1 MAAGRHDA
9 VVVGAGPVGLCFA
22 VLLADLGLDVAVLE
36 ARPERGR
43 HTRAIGVH
51 PPGLRVLARAG
62 VADRI
67 AAVGVPIHE
76 GAARTRDSGTAHAV
90 ARIAFRPPVL
100 AVPQWATEEA
110 LEDRLAELAP
120 GALRRGVRAVRA
132 EREAGG
138 AVVRCEDGQRVS
150 GRWVVA
156 ADGARSPLRAGLG
169 VPVRTR
175 ALPDAYLMGDF
186 ADTTGD
192 GAAAVL
198 HLEAAGIVESF
209 PLPRGVRR
217 WVAHVP
223 EPALDPSARDLARIV
238 GERTGVRP
246 DPSTCSMLSAFTV
259 TERLAARLRSG
270 RVLLAGDAAHE
281 VSPIGGQG
289 MNLGWLDAEALVPLI
304 AADIRAPGDASGDG
318 WPELWAAAE
327 AERLRAARFAARQ
340 ARVNMALG
348 RALPGGVMAAR
359 NAAFR
364 TLYRVPWLAERTA
377 ARFTMQG

>member
-1 MAAGRHDA
+1 MGARHDIA
-9 VVVGAGPVGLCFA
+9 VVGAGPVGLCFA

-36 ARPERGR
+36 ARPQRSR
-43 HTRAIGVH
+43 HTRAIGIH

-62 VADRI
+62 VAETV
-67 AAVGVPIHE
+67 AAAGVPLRE
-76 GAARTRDSGTAHAV
+76 GAARTRDSGATRTV

-100 AVPQWATEEA
+100 AVPQWATEQA
-110 LEDRLAELAP
+110 LEDRLAVLAP
-120 GALRRGVRAVRA
+120 AALRRGVRAVRA
-132 EREAGG
+132 EQQEGG
-138 AVVRCEDGQRVS
+138 AVVRCEDGESVAA
-150 GRWVVA
+150 RWVIA

-169 VPVRTR
+169 IPVRTR

-186 ADTTGD
+186 ADATGD
-192 GAAAVL
+192 GERAVL

-209 PLPRGVRR
+209 PLPGGVRR

-246 DPSTCSMLSAFTV
+246 DPSTCTMLSAFTV

-289 MNLGWLDAEALVPLI
+289 MNLGWLDAEAFVPLI
-304 AADIRAPGDASGDG
+304 AADVRARRDAPGPAWD
-318 WPELWAAAE
+318 ELWAATE
-327 AERLRAARFAARQ
+327 AERLRAAWSAARQ

-348 RALPGGVMAAR
+348 RALPPGAMAAR
-359 NAAFR
+359 NTAFR
-364 TLYRVPWLAERTA
+364 ALYRVPWLAERTA

>member
-1 MAAGRHDA
+1 MDARHDV

-22 VLLADLGLDVAVLE
+22 VLLADRGLDVAVLE
-36 ARPERGR
+36 ARPRRSR
-43 HTRAIGVH
+43 HTRAIGIH

-62 VADRI
+62 VAET
-67 AAVGVPIHE
+67 AAAAGVPLHE
-76 GAARTRDSGTAHAV
+76 GAARTRDSGATRTV

-100 AVPQWATEEA
+100 AVPQWATEQA
-110 LEDRLAELAP
+110 LEDRLAALAP

-132 EREAGG
+132 EQEEGG
-138 AVVRCEDGQRVS
+138 AVVRCEDGESVTA
-150 GRWVVA
+150 RWVIA

-169 VPVRTR
+169 IPVRTR

-186 ADTTGD
+186 ADATGD
-192 GAAAVL
+192 GARAVL

-209 PLPRGVRR
+209 PLPGGVRR

-246 DPSTCSMLSAFTV
+246 DPSTCTMLSAFTV

-289 MNLGWLDAEALVPLI
+289 MNLGWLDAEAFVPLL
-304 AADIRAPGDASGDG
+304 AADVRAHQDGPGLPWD
-318 WPELWAAAE
+318 ELWAAAE
-327 AERLRAARFAARQ
+327 AERLRAARLAARQ

-348 RALPGGVMAAR
+348 RALPPAAMAAR

-364 TLYRVPWLAERTA
+364 ALYRVPWLAERTA